1 MPGEGTTIKQRPAR
15 RPRDLT
21 QRSYYFHQGLALRK
35 KFLAIF
41 AFVFEYLKME
51 GNPNVKSSRR
61 SHAKF
66 AENCQFLPDLELLCL
81 ESRLQVD

>member
-1 MPGEGTTIKQRPAR
+1 LPGEGTVAKQRPTR
-15 RPRDLT
+15 RHGDLT
-21 QRSYYFHQGLALRK
+21 QRSYYFRQGLALRK

-41 AFVFEYLKME
+41 AFAFEYLKME

-66 AENCQFLPDLELLCL
+66 AENCLFLPDLELLCQ